1 MIWTA
6 SIIWLCVGCQPDPGD
21 QPRIDLIE
29 PVPVWATDGLEFETG
44 LYWQPGQAVI
54 EALEHGVVVP
64 LELSVRISR
73 HHGVMA
79 SEDRTHHHRFEVR
92 YLPLLRD
99 YELTDVRADTRTLYP
114 RLGILVDALAER
126 RRFSTGLTREEV
138 TERRWQIQIRAHL
151 DRTRLPSPMR
161 LPVWFDDRWRAQ
173 SRWYSWVMPPEERR
187 EE

>member
-1 MIWTA
+1 MVST
-6 SIIWLCVGCQPDPGD
+6 IWLCVGCQPESAD
-21 QPRIDLIE
+21 QPRLDLIE
-29 PVPVWATDGLEFETG
+29 PQPVWTPEGLEIETG
-44 LYWQPGQAVI
+44 LNWQPGQAVI

-64 LELSVRISR
+64 LELSVLISR

-79 SEDRTHHHRFEVR
+79 SEDRTHHHRFEIR

-99 YELTDVRADTRTLYP
+99 YELTDVRADSRTLHP

-126 RRFSTGLTREEV
+126 RRFTTGLTRSEV
-138 TERRWQIQIRAHL
+138 AERRWQIQLRAHL

-161 LPVWFDDRWRAQ
+161 LPVWFDDQWRAQ
-173 SRWYSWVMPPEERR
+173 SPWYSWVMPPEGAR